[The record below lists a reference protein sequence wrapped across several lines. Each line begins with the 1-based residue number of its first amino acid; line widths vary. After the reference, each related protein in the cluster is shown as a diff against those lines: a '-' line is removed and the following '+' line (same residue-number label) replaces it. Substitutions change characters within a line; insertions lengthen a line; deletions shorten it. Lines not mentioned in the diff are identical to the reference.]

1 MPSATRENENEIVRI
16 QSGLVLSSSL
26 RSKNRTR
33 GDEEEKGSAP
43 SVVLL
48 TSSPVK
54 SVRRARSPFPFKL
67 HRRMYDSVKPVA
79 MMVESSENETVERL
93 CCAGGG

>member
-1 MPSATRENENEIVRI
+1 M
-16 QSGLVLSSSL
+16 SSCL
-26 RSKNRTR
+26 LKKNRTR

-48 TSSPVK
+48 TSSPVR